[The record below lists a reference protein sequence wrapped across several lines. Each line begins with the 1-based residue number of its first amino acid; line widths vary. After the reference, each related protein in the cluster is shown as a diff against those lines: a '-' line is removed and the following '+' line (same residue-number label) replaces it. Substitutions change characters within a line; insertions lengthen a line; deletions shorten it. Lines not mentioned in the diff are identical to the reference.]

1 MQFAAAVNAIQLVP
15 SSQPSSA
22 APLRLP
28 WTPFDQLN
36 PTEIALRHNSFS
48 FRDSAAASLN
58 AECWML
64 NVGCWMFYLRQ
75 LLAHFP
81 AARVQVGGACH
92 VAAGGQEEQQ
102 QLEQD
107 PQDLVGGTAHH
118 REQREQ
124 QEGLWATSKRIKQL
138 YIHEPPTQQINTEQL
153 LFTPA
158 TSATHVHVC
167 ALQMLTSRLELRYKC
182 TFFQGVWNFILYT

>member
-1 MQFAAAVNAIQLVP
+1 MQFSWCPRL
-15 SSQPSSA
+15 SQVLQP
-22 APLRLP
+22 
-28 WTPFDQLN
+28 PFDSLGPPSTNWTQLKLHYAIIRFHS
-36 PTEIALRHNSFS
+36 EIAQLPRWMRNVG
-48 FRDSAAASLN
+48 
-58 AECWML
+58 CWML

-167 ALQMLTSRLELRYKC
+167 ALQMLTSRLELRDKC
-182 TFFQGVWNFILYT
+182 TFSQGAWNFILYT